1 MCLISLFSFR
11 LNSIPGFNRGLSQ
24 PLFNN
29 LYFLLFIV
37 ANVRERLREY
47 AHLSP
52 RRLHPVCAKSY
63 ECLIEAIEREE
74 PRNIAIEEGISVEL
88 VGIEPRDHRDIY
100 II

>member
-37 ANVRERLREY
+37 ANVRERLRW
-47 AHLSP
+47 
-52 RRLHPVCAKSY
+52 
-63 ECLIEAIEREE
+63 REGFE
-74 PRNIAIEEGISVEL
+74 VNVPTSALGGFTQFVPNRTSA
-88 VGIEPRDHRDIY
+88 
-100 II
+100 